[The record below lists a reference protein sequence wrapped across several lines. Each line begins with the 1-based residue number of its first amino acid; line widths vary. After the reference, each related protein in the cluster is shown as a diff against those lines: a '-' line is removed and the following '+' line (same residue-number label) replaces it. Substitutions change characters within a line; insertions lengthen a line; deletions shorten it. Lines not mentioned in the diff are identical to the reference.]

1 MTKLLVDRLFGAS
14 FTIHSARLC
23 SSFYGWKFVNS
34 RDIFAPL
41 HIHNP
46 VDSTSDFFF
55 HCCFRF
61 ILSFLYLMSFFIH
74 LLCGSPVLTSIQL
87 THFPQSCRIKRLSI
101 EMKFNPFTELKR
113 NEFIFC
119 CCSLFQDFQ
128 RKFFF
133 LLRICNSQTSGKTLI
148 FNHKAIICAHQAMLL
163 QFDMNIKKQPNSKKR
178 HTEYGEKTKKKL
190 NKKILQVGRL
200 QSNK

>member
-46 VDSTSDFFF
+46 VDSTSGFFF

-119 CCSLFQDFQ
+119 CCSPFQDFQ

-133 LLRICNSQTSGKTLI
+133 FFESVIHKRVVKLWFSTIKPSFVHIKQCYYNSTWTSKNNRTQRNG
-148 FNHKAIICAHQAMLL
+148 
-163 QFDMNIKKQPNSKKR
+163 
-178 HTEYGEKTKKKL
+178 TEYGEKTK
-190 NKKILQVGRL
+190 
-200 QSNK
+200 